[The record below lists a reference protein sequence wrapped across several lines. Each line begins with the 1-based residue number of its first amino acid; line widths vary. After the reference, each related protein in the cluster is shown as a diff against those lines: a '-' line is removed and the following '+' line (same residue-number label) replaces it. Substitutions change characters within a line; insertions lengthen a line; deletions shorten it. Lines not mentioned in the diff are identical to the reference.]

1 LLELGLP
8 GVIFLGLCVWLV
20 RKVLKAARTESD
32 FEAERLR
39 DAVASGSG
47 FRPQTVPERERER
60 EPEPEPER
68 KPEPESQPAP
78 DLLGDVSGAD
88 PAHIPLIA
96 ELVAERELTLRQ
108 RHKGPTDV
116 PRRVEVL
123 WVRSNATHAVWCE
136 RRHAATMAAQGM
148 TRDILCVA
156 QIDHGKVV
164 DRWSF
169 G

>member
-1 LLELGLP
+1 MLELGLP

-39 DAVASGSG
+39 ESLDPLPSE
-47 FRPQTVPERERER
+47 TKPEPEPERER
-60 EPEPEPER
+60 EPEPASP
-68 KPEPESQPAP
+68 PTLTS
-78 DLLGDVSGAD
+78 LGDVSGAD

-136 RRHAATMAAQGM
+136 RRHAATMAARGM

>member
-1 LLELGLP
+1 
-8 GVIFLGLCVWLV
+8 V
-20 RKVLKAARTESD
+20 RKVLKAARTEGD

-39 DAVASGSG
+39 ESLGSL
-47 FRPQTVPERERER
+47 PSPEPGPV
-60 EPEPEPER
+60 PEPEPRPEPGPGPER
-68 KPEPESQPAP
+68 KPGPGRPPPSSTP
-78 DLLGDVSGAD
+78 LGDVSGAD
-88 PAHIPLIA
+88 PAHLPLIA

-136 RRHAATMAAQGM
+136 RRHAATMASRGM
-148 TRDILCVA
+148 TRDLICVA
-156 QIDHGKVV
+156 QIDHGKIV

>member
-1 LLELGLP
+1 
-8 GVIFLGLCVWLV
+8 VA
-20 RKVLKAARTESD
+20 KAARTESD

-39 DAVASGSG
+39 ESLGPLPSPG
-47 FRPQTVPERERER
+47 
-60 EPEPEPER
+60 PEPEPEAG
-68 KPEPESQPAP
+68 PEPEPGPERKPPSSTP
-78 DLLGDVSGAD
+78 LGDVSGAD
-88 PAHIPLIA
+88 PAHLPLIA

-136 RRHAATMAAQGM
+136 RRHAATMAARGM
-148 TRDILCVA
+148 TRDFLCVA
-156 QIDHGKVV
+156 QIDHGKIV